1 MSFVSLNLNP
11 SILQALTAA
20 GYTAA
25 TPVQAKSVPEAL
37 AGHDLMCSAPTG
49 TGKTAAFVLPAL
61 QKLLQPAKPGRGP
74 RVLVLTPTRE
84 LAMQVTSAVE
94 KYSKFM
100 PRVRT
105 GTVLGGM
112 PYPKQRR
119 LLEMPLDILVATPG
133 RLIDFIDQGKV
144 DFSRLELLV
153 LDEADRMLDMGFI
166 KPVEKIS
173 AATPA
178 GRQTLL
184 FSATLDGGIANL
196 AKRLLRNPKLI
207 EIAAQ
212 KQRNDN
218 IEQRLHYVDDG
229 SHKHRLL
236 DHLLRDADLTQAI
249 VFTATKHGADR
260 LSASLNDKG
269 HASAALHGNMNQSQR
284 NRTLARLRSGSVRVL
299 VATDVA
305 ARGIDVAS
313 ITHVINYDL
322 PKVAEDY
329 VHRIGRTGR
338 AGATGIAISFASPD
352 EGHQLKQIE
361 RYTGHL
367 IERHVVEGMEPKV
380 KPRSGPPAGA
390 QKRFGGNRNARPST
404 GNTSSRWAGGERSES
419 RWGGNNRGEARAS
432 TGGKP
437 FGGNGAR
444 PSREGGSG
452 FGGNRPRGRG

>member
-1 MSFVSLNLNP
+1 MSFQSLNLN
-11 SILQALTAA
+11 SAIVQALTAS
-20 GYTAA
+20 GYTEP
-25 TPVQAKSVPEAL
+25 TPVQAKAIPEAI

-61 QKLLQPAKPGRGP
+61 QRLAHPAKPGRGP

-84 LAMQVTSAVE
+84 LALQVTTAVE

-119 LLEMPLDILVATPG
+119 LLESPLDILVATPG

-166 KPVEKIS
+166 KPVERI
-173 AATPA
+173 AGATPA
-178 GRQTLL
+178 ARQTML
-184 FSATLDGGIANL
+184 FSATLDGGIATL
-196 AKRLLRNPKLI
+196 AKRLLKQPKLI
-207 EIAAQ
+207 ECEATQ
-212 KQRNDN
+212 ENTDN

-236 DHLLRDADLTQAI
+236 DHLLRDVDLTQAI
-249 VFTATKHGADR
+249 VFTATKRGADR
-260 LSASLNDKG
+260 LSEALNDKG
-269 HASAALHGNMNQSQR
+269 HATAALHGNMNQSQR
-284 NRTLARLRSGSVRVL
+284 NRTLARMRSGDVRVL

-313 ITHVINYDL
+313 VTHVINYDL
-322 PKVAEDY
+322 PRVAEDY

-338 AGATGIAISFASPD
+338 AGATGIAISFAAPD
-352 EGHQLKQIE
+352 EGQQLKQIE
-361 RYTGHL
+361 RYTGRQ

-380 KPRSGPPAGA
+380 KPRSGAPAGER
-390 QKRFGGNRNARPST
+390 KRFGEQRRFRPAG
-404 GNTSSRWAGGERSES
+404 GNTRWS
-419 RWGGNNRGEARAS
+419 
-432 TGGKP
+432 GGKS
-437 FGGNGAR
+437 FGGNGGR
-444 PSREGGSG
+444 PSRDGGG
-452 FGGNRPRGRG
+452 FGGNRSRGRG